1 MSVCPP
7 LKSGSI
13 VELHYSRFLLLAG
26 SLDWMGK
33 RSEGKRY
40 NYFVS
45 DNSDGNKR
53 GEMEKKGRAQA
64 MAKVCE
70 SFSAV
75 IPFLPIS
82 PYFYD
87 LFYIL
92 LSFFYRLVPVIE
104 H

>member
-1 MSVCPP
+1 M
-7 LKSGSI
+7 
-13 VELHYSRFLLLAG
+13 
-26 SLDWMGK
+26 
-33 RSEGKRY
+33 
-40 NYFVS
+40 S

-53 GEMEKKGRAQA
+53 GEMEKKRRAQA

-92 LSFFYRLVPVIE
+92 LSFFLSIGACYRALNEVIPFPE
-104 H
+104 KHIKLHKDRVF